1 MASSIRRSSPR
12 STSATVITDCRKRGF
27 TLLQLTTPLW
37 LARRLGLAAVV
48 LFALLLTGCSSI
60 PFFGKDKEPSD
71 EEVEEIDTTEAR
83 VYRAAQRALRSSN
96 YAVAIEQLELLEA
109 RFPFGRFAEQAQLEL
124 IFAHYQT
131 QDMESAR
138 AGADRFIRLH
148 PTHPSVDYAYYLKA
162 LAAYRYREGFLD
174 RIFSADPAS
183 RDMAPVRESYS
194 ELALLLREFPN
205 SQYAPDARQRMLL
218 LRDLLAKSEI
228 FAAEHYLRR
237 GALVAA
243 ANRGAY
249 VIENYPDTAARADA
263 LAVMVEAYFKLGRL
277 DEANRAL
284 RVLALNHPD
293 FPEFNSAGDLV
304 LEERIRNR
312 DRSWTNIMTLGL
324 LDRPDTPPPI
334 TINYPDAAGAERP
347 GQSEQDGAQEE
358 AEEAAAEKRSIFGFL
373 PFID

>member
-1 MASSIRRSSPR
+1 LFTWASYPR
-12 STSATVITDCRKRGF
+12 STSAIVITDHEKRGL
-27 TLLQLTTPLW
+27 TLHQHTKPLW
-37 LARRLGLAAVV
+37 LLRSLGVAAVV
-48 LFALLLTGCSSI
+48 LSALLLSGCGSI
-60 PFFGKDKEPSD
+60 PFFGKDKKQTD

-83 VYRAAQRALRSSN
+83 IYRTAQRALRSSN

-148 PTHPSVDYAYYLKA
+148 PTHQSVDYAYYLKA

-194 ELALLLREFPN
+194 ELAVLLREFPN

-228 FAAEHYLRR
+228 FAAEHYLHR

-243 ANRGAY
+243 ANRGVY
-249 VIENYPDTAARADA
+249 VIENYPDTAARAEA
-263 LAVMVEAYFKLGRL
+263 LAVMVEAYYKLGRY

-293 FPEFNSAGDLV
+293 FPEFNAAGDLV

-324 LDRPDTPPPI
+324 LDRPDVPPPI
-334 TINYPDAAGAERP
+334 TINYPDSTGDDKNSRSEAG
-347 GQSEQDGAQEE
+347 QAQKEVEPVVEE
-358 AEEAAAEKRSIFGFL
+358 KGSIFGFL

>member
-1 MASSIRRSSPR
+1 MLHNIKPSWHS
-12 STSATVITDCRKRGF
+12 
-27 TLLQLTTPLW
+27 
-37 LARRLGLAAVV
+37 RRLGLATVV
-48 LFALLLTGCSSI
+48 LSTVLLSGCNSV
-60 PFFGKDKEPSD
+60 PFFGKDKD
-71 EEVEEIDTTEAR
+71 LTDKEVEEIDTTEAR
-83 VYRAAQRALRSSN
+83 AYRAAQRALRSSN

-148 PTHPSVDYAYYLKA
+148 PAHSNVDYAFYLKA
-162 LAAYRYREGFLD
+162 LAAYRYNLGLLD

-183 RDMAPVRESYS
+183 RDMAPVRKSYS
-194 ELALLLREFPN
+194 ELAILLREFPN
-205 SQYAPDARQRMLL
+205 SQYAPDAKQRMLL

-228 FAAEHYLRR
+228 YAAEHYLRR

-263 LAVMVEAYFKLGRL
+263 LAVMVEAYFKLGRFE
-277 DEANRAL
+277 EANRSL

-334 TINYPDAAGAERP
+334 TINYPDNASNQ
-347 GQSEQDGAQEE
+347 GQDPSN
-358 AEEAAAEKRSIFGFL
+358 
-373 PFID
+373 

>member
-1 MASSIRRSSPR
+1 M
-12 STSATVITDCRKRGF
+12 
-27 TLLQLTTPLW
+27 LQLTTPLW

-162 LAAYRYREGFLD
+162 LAAYRYREGFLTGFFR
-174 RIFSADPAS
+174 RILPVETWRLCGS
-183 RDMAPVRESYS
+183 R
-194 ELALLLREFPN
+194 
-205 SQYAPDARQRMLL
+205 
-218 LRDLLAKSEI
+218 I
-228 FAAEHYLRR
+228 
-237 GALVAA
+237 
-243 ANRGAY
+243 
-249 VIENYPDTAARADA
+249 
-263 LAVMVEAYFKLGRL
+263 
-277 DEANRAL
+277 
-284 RVLALNHPD
+284 
-293 FPEFNSAGDLV
+293 
-304 LEERIRNR
+304 
-312 DRSWTNIMTLGL
+312 
-324 LDRPDTPPPI
+324 
-334 TINYPDAAGAERP
+334 
-347 GQSEQDGAQEE
+347 QS
-358 AEEAAAEKRSIFGFL
+358 
-373 PFID
+373 